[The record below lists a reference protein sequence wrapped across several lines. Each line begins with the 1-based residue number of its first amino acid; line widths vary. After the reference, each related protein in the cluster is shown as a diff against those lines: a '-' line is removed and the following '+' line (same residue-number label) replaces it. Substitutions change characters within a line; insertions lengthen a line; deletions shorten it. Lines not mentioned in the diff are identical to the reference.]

1 MALMDIFFIFVWP
14 RGNLLQSY
22 YSAWPESCLISLT
35 FGTWSKAK
43 EADFSVSCL
52 IATILFDGIIVQ
64 TPIRVFFLRELCSNK
79 NPVQIQSWPALFSHL
94 FCVSWV

>member
-1 MALMDIFFIFVWP
+1 MTLYVALMDIFFIFVWP
-14 RGNLLQSY
+14 RGNLLESY

-52 IATILFDGIIVQ
+52 IVTILFDGIIVQ
-64 TPIRVFFLRELCSNK
+64 TPIRVFFEGIM
-79 NPVQIQSWPALFSHL
+79 Q
-94 FCVSWV
+94 

>member
-1 MALMDIFFIFVWP
+1 MDIFLIFVWP
-14 RGNLLQSY
+14 RGNLFQSY

-43 EADFSVSCL
+43 EADCSVSCL
-52 IATILFDGIIVQ
+52 IVTILFDGIIVQ
-64 TPIRVFFLRELCSNK
+64 TPIRGFLRELCSNK
-79 NPVQIQSWPALFSHL
+79 IPVQIQSWPALFSHL